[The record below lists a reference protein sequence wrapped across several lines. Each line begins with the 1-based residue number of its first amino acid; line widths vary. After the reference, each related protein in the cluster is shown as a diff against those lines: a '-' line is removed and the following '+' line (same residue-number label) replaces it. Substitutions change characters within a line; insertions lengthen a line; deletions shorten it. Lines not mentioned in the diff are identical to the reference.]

1 MGWRQ
6 NLKKRLRKGK
16 RGGYAHYAKGY
27 QTRGKPRNAPEGQD
41 GIEAATGHPDA
52 PEALTLAHG
61 LPDAEAA
68 NPSENLA
75 DTQPPVPS
83 TAAPGSGA
91 ESGPMPQVE
100 LFERPHETIAD
111 ARLARR
117 AIMRSWE
124 PEPRA
129 TQAVLTKAAMM
140 ALREDAK
147 LNEVIAVGKLQLD
160 AHGKIMAEEHHNDR
174 MGYHERAL
182 QVRAKVGDYVP
193 GTNGPQINVNTGGGP
208 AAVSIFLPA
217 VDQMPVDTIEGDVA

>member
-16 RGGYAHYAKGY
+16 RGGYAQGEGPIPRAYAKGY
-27 QTRGKPRNAPEGQD
+27 QSRGGLPRDRRNATEGSQD
-41 GIEAATGHPDA
+41 GPNPAPGHLDA
-52 PEALTLAHG
+52 LQALPLAHG

-75 DTQPPVPS
+75 DTPPAATV

-129 TQAVLTKAAMM
+129 TQAILTKAAMM
-140 ALREDAK
+140 ALRDEAK
-147 LNEVIAVGKLQLD
+147 LNEVIAVGKLHLD
-160 AHGKIMAEEHHNDR
+160 AHGKIMAEEHTTTEWVTTS
-174 MGYHERAL
+174 ERSRSEPRWAITF
-182 QVRAKVGDYVP
+182 Q
-193 GTNGPQINVNTGGGP
+193 
-208 AAVSIFLPA
+208 AARRS
-217 VDQMPVDTIEGDVA
+217 M